1 MPMTITTLLE
11 TQKYNNKDFD
21 IFEEVQ
27 NLINEEKNN
36 IKEKTKEE
44 EILFYNEILT
54 NIETILLS
62 GEFATI
68 DLDNGEDKIIEA
80 DKVTITLTTSDNMKK
95 SINFNMSK
103 IYLDECESTLRSYY
117 NISTNETLYIK
128 KLDIVQPGMK
138 IPKIEYDIYSKLN
151 ESKLN
156 KLNISLCEYN
166 KIFLSVPVEIEE
178 NLDIINSSSK
188 YYKDLCYIINTDNDV
203 DIILKDRQKEFIE
216 GNKTVCQEDC
226 DFYYYD
232 YTTKNANCSCYVKQ
246 SSLKFENMTIN
257 ITKLKENFGNIDN
270 EMVTNLGI
278 TSCNI
283 LSSTE
288 NIKSN
293 SGFYTLL
300 IIIVIFIIVFIIFCV
315 KGYNM
320 IENKIDEVIYNQF
333 KDEEK
338 HKSKKIKNLIT
349 KEDGIIPAKKSKK
362 TKIRKRGKKK
372 PSSKSDTSKKE
383 FINEI
388 NVKNNDI
395 NNILPINEVQKFPRA
410 PKYKPDT
417 DYEYNWLSYE
427 DALKFD
433 KRESCEYYCSLLRN
447 KQLFI
452 FTFCSFNDYNS
463 GVVKKFMIFLSFA
476 LHYTV
481 NALFFTE
488 SNIHKIYEDEG
499 KFNFGYQLPYI
510 IYSTIISTIILRA
523 MLQILVLTDK
533 DVLQVKLQITKGKA
547 LNMKEEKL
555 KYVKIKFSVFF
566 ILNFILL
573 ILFWY
578 YLTCFNAIYNNT
590 QIYLIENTFI
600 SFGIA
605 LFYPFI
611 INIIPMIMRNCSIN
625 SSNKNQRYL
634 YKISQILQLI

>member
-1 MPMTITTLLE
+1 
-11 TQKYNNKDFD
+11 
-21 IFEEVQ
+21 
-27 NLINEEKNN
+27 
-36 IKEKTKEE
+36 
-44 EILFYNEILT
+44 
-54 NIETILLS
+54 
-62 GEFATI
+62 
-68 DLDNGEDKIIEA
+68 
-80 DKVTITLTTSDNMKK
+80 
-95 SINFNMSK
+95 
-103 IYLDECESTLRSYY
+103 
-117 NISTNETLYIK
+117 
-128 KLDIVQPGMK
+128 
-138 IPKIEYDIYSKLN
+138 
-151 ESKLN
+151 
-156 KLNISLCEYN
+156 
-166 KIFLSVPVEIEE
+166 
-178 NLDIINSSSK
+178 
-188 YYKDLCYIINTDNDV
+188 
-203 DIILKDRQKEFIE
+203 
-216 GNKTVCQEDC
+216 
-226 DFYYYD
+226 
-232 YTTKNANCSCYVKQ
+232 
-246 SSLKFENMTIN
+246 
-257 ITKLKENFGNIDN
+257 
-270 EMVTNLGI
+270 
-278 TSCNI
+278 
-283 LSSTE
+283 
-288 NIKSN
+288 
-293 SGFYTLL
+293 
-300 IIIVIFIIVFIIFCV
+300 
-315 KGYNM
+315 M
-320 IENKIDEVIYNQF
+320 IENKMDEVIYNQF

-463 GVVKKFMIFLSFA
+463 GIVKKFMIFLSFA